1 MQKEN
6 VSTIFSATQSLH
18 FKDVLAFQ
26 VVDKDPGGGGGGGKD
41 VTQTVRGPFSTYP
54 DQGALSNFLSHL
66 LSPEDVHMARVR
78 PLEVDMEFCGLVG
91 KQESTMEHCP

>member
-26 VVDKDPGGGGGGGKD
+26 VANKDPGGEGGGGG
-41 VTQTVRGPFSTYP
+41 R
-54 DQGALSNFLSHL
+54 
-66 LSPEDVHMARVR
+66 
-78 PLEVDMEFCGLVG
+78 
-91 KQESTMEHCP
+91 